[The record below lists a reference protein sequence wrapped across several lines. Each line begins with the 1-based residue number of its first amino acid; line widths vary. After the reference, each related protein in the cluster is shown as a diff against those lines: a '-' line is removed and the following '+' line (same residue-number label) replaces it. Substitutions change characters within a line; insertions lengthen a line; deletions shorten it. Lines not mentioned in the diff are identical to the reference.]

1 MVEMNDMIMD
11 RMGTHDQIS
20 DVLGIEGDL
29 HAECIF
35 NRTH

>member
-1 MVEMNDMIMD
+1 MD
-11 RMGTHDQIS
+11 SMRTHDHTS
-20 DVLGIEGDL
+20 DVLGIERVF

>member
-1 MVEMNDMIMD
+1 
-11 RMGTHDQIS
+11 MGALNHVS

-29 HAECIF
+29 HAKRIF